1 MINPYATLQEVKDW
15 GTGRGQAMFS
25 DGIDDGV
32 IEDIIEGVS
41 RYFDEYTGRTFYPR
55 YETRRFTVPYG
66 QNDNSILFVDD
77 DLLAVV
83 SITNGDATS
92 LASTEYYLKP
102 YNFSPAYALQMI
114 STSNYRWEPTSAG
127 AYENAIQ
134 ITAWWGF
141 HNRYA
146 QRAWTAVGTLGAAM
160 SDTTTASATVTA
172 GHSVRAGD
180 IVKIGSEIFN
190 VTAQTATAL
199 TFYQRGDNGSTAATH
214 DNATAIYRW
223 NPITE
228 IKQAALQS
236 VLNVYASRT
245 GQSSAGRVTVTGAGV
260 VIRPD
265 DIPQLAMKTLEG
277 LVRQ

>member
-1 MINPYATLQEVKDW
+1 MINPYCTLQDAKDW
-15 GTGRGQAMFS
+15 GTGRGQAMGA
-25 DGIDDGV
+25 DGIDDGI

-55 YETRRFTVPYG
+55 YETRRFTVPHG

-77 DLLAVV
+77 DLLEVV
-83 SITNGDATS
+83 TITNGDATS

-102 YNFSPAYALQMI
+102 HNFSPAYALQMI
-114 STSNYRWEPTSAG
+114 ETSNYNWEPTSAG
-127 AYENAIQ
+127 AYTNAIQ
-134 ITAWWGF
+134 IAAWWGF
-141 HNRYA
+141 HNRYS
-146 QRAWTAVGTLGAAM
+146 QRAWTSGGTLGAAM
-160 SDTTTASATVTA
+160 ADTTTASATLTA
-172 GHSVRAGD
+172 GHSIRAGD
-180 IVKIGSEIFN
+180 IVKIGTEIFN
-190 VTAQTATAL
+190 VSAVTATTA
-199 TFYQRGDNGSTAATH
+199 TFNQRGDNGSTAATH
-214 DNATAIYRW
+214 LISTVVYKW

-228 IKQAALQS
+228 IKQACLQS

-245 GQSSAGRVTVTGAGV
+245 GQSSSGRVTITGAGV